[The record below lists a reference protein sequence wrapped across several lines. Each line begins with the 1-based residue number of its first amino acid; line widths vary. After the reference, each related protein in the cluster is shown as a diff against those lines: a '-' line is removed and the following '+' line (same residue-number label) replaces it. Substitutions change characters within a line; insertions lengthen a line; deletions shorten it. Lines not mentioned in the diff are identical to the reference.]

1 MLARNY
7 LNKTTAY
14 YSAILAL
21 GLSLTSCS
29 KHLDKFPETEIGVG
43 SFFNTEADLN
53 LYTTGLYDFPGTG
66 IYTDEAYTLT
76 DNAWST
82 GSVEL
87 KTMMRSTPSSSTIT
101 TGWDWSQLR
110 RVNIFLANFGKAKI
124 TQERRDHFEG
134 LARFFRAR
142 FYTDK
147 IKRYSDVPWI
157 DKPVETN
164 SEDIL
169 FAGRDSRE
177 SVVAHILE
185 DYDFAVSHIDENAD
199 PGAVTRWVA
208 KADYA
213 RFLLYEGTYRKY
225 HAELDLQNSA
235 TALLQKAVEISN
247 DIINSGKFHLYTT
260 GNPEKDYG
268 SLFDNDDLATNP
280 EIILARR
287 YENNVLN
294 GDVGEGVFGNYETSP
309 TKDLV
314 QAYLMKDGSFYSSQ
328 PNYQTN
334 EYVKE
339 FQNRDPRLWQTY
351 AYPGW
356 VLSRS
361 GTYAQGAG
369 LYVQQLQKNFT
380 GYHQIKGFY
389 NYTNQ
394 ADRNGKDIP
403 LYRFAETLLIYAEAK
418 AELGQITQ
426 TDLDNTINKLRDRVG
441 MPHLTMAAPIDPVEA
456 AKFPNVTASQQG
468 LIYEIRRERRVELA
482 FEGLRYD
489 DLMRWEVGKSLE
501 KEPQGIYFS
510 SLGKKDMTGDG
521 IEDIYLLP
529 ASQSIPA
536 VKETNSLGKVL
547 QYYRVGTFGQEV
559 NLFLGNLTSGNMQ
572 TIEDLGTFVSPQY
585 YYRPVPQ
592 PQVVLNPNLTQI
604 FGWK

>member
-1 MLARNY
+1 MSTKRY
-7 LNKTTAY
+7 FNKTIAY
-14 YSAILAL
+14 FSTILVF
-21 GLSLTSCS
+21 SLCVVSCS
-29 KHLDKFPETEIGVG
+29 KDLDRVPETQIGVG

-53 LYTTGLYDFPGTG
+53 LYTTGLYDFPGTE
-66 IYTDEAYTLT
+66 IYTTEAYILT

-87 KTMMRSTPSSSTIT
+87 KNMMRSDPSSSTIT
-101 TGWDWSQLR
+101 TGWTWEQLR
-110 RVNIFLANFGKAKI
+110 RVNIFLANFGRAKV
-124 TQERRDHFEG
+124 TQERLDHFEG

-142 FYTDK
+142 FYVDK
-147 IKRYSDVPWI
+147 VKRYSDVPWI
-157 DKPVETN
+157 DVPVETG

-169 FAGRDSRE
+169 FATRDSRE
-177 SVVAHILE
+177 TVVSHILE
-185 DYDFAVSHIDENAD
+185 DYDFAVGHIDEEAAA
-199 PGAVTRWVA
+199 GAVTRWVA

-225 HAELDLQNSA
+225 HDELNLQASA
-235 TALLQKAVEISN
+235 TALLQKAVEIAN
-247 DIINSGKFHLYTT
+247 DIIANGGFNLYTSGHT
-260 GNPEKDYG
+260 ESDYG
-268 SLFDNDDLATNP
+268 SLFDNENLATNP

-287 YENNVLN
+287 YQNNVLN

-328 PNYQTN
+328 PNYQLR
-334 EYVKE
+334 EYVQE
-339 FQNRDPRLWQTY
+339 FQNRDPRLWQTF

-356 VLSRS
+356 VLNRS

-389 NYTNQ
+389 NYTDQ

-403 LYRFAETLLIYAEAK
+403 LYRFAEVLLIYAEAK
-418 AELGQITQ
+418 AELDNITQ
-426 TDLDNTINKLRDRVG
+426 GDLDDTINRLRDRVG
-441 MPHLTMAAPIDPVEA
+441 MPHLLLSVAVDPVES
-456 AKFPNVTASQQG
+456 AKFPNVSGSLQG
-468 LIYEIRRERRVELA
+468 LILEIRRERRVELC
-482 FEGLRYD
+482 FEGQRFD
-489 DLMRWEVGKSLE
+489 DLMRWEAGKLLE
-501 KEPQGIYFS
+501 REPQGIYFS

-536 VKETNSLGKVL
+536 DKESNSLGKVL
-547 QYYRVGTFGQEV
+547 QYYRVGTFGEEV

-572 TIEDLGTFVSPQY
+572 TIEDMETFVGPKY
-585 YYRPVPQ
+585 YYRPIPQ
-592 PQVVLNPNLTQI
+592 AQMVLNPNLAQI
-604 FGWK
+604 FGWD